1 MVLVAGRKKDNHVGS
16 DTSAHVFLL
25 NSLFVFGNGITHKRS
40 TYRSK
45 EIEDLTPPAWMA
57 VTVYTT
63 QTTSQL
69 KQHGCFTLHDLRG
82 SDVVF
87 PTPWFDFF
95 TYCSVRFTAV
105 EDPLGITAFIRDTIH
120 IKQTTGLT
128 DDSGVMISDSAD
140 DLSNTQSELNV
151 TPQAR
156 NVTDKQTSINA
167 TSAGNF
173 VLTDVMDKVCVRAG
187 RFVKIDLCSFW
198 PINVA
203 FSV

>member
-1 MVLVAGRKKDNHVGS
+1 MVLVAGRKKGNYVGS

-140 DLSNTQSELNV
+140 DLSNT
-151 TPQAR
+151 
-156 NVTDKQTSINA
+156 I
-167 TSAGNF
+167 
-173 VLTDVMDKVCVRAG
+173 
-187 RFVKIDLCSFW
+187 
-198 PINVA
+198 
-203 FSV
+203 